1 MCSLSTIGAP
11 MPTLAE
17 AQTMLTAYMTAETA
31 ILLGKETR
39 IGGVGLD
46 RWLKMED
53 LDMVQAGRREWEK
66 KVQALTNSASNV
78 PTFGGLR
85 FKVADVSNPGGW

>member
-1 MCSLSTIGAP
+1 MT
-11 MPTLAE
+11 TLAA
-17 AQTMLTAYMTAETA
+17 AQTMLDSYLAAEAA
-31 ILLGKETR
+31 ILLGKEVR

-66 KVQALTNSASNV
+66 TVQRLKSAADGA
-78 PTFGGLR
+78 PTFGGAR
-85 FKVADVSNPGGW
+85 FSLADVSNPHGW